1 MRQALHGLAR
11 VFHRVLV
18 DSRTRFVL
26 IVGLIDRDRPVHA
39 SKARLWATI
48 QSTDPLTFTTAN
60 EVLGDRTETR
70 AVTGVAEETWEVLMA
85 VFQAAISL
93 LSRASYLLV
102 EKGHSDNG
110 PPEGF

>member
-1 MRQALHGLAR
+1 MGDR
-11 VFHRVLV
+11 
-18 DSRTRFVL
+18 RTRFVL

-70 AVTGVAEETWEVLMA
+70 AVTGVAEET
-85 VFQAAISL
+85 
-93 LSRASYLLV
+93 
-102 EKGHSDNG
+102 
-110 PPEGF
+110 